1 MKTLAA
7 GVWGVL
13 PTPFD
18 AGASA
23 VDIAS
28 LHAAV
33 QMYRSLA
40 QQPTPE
46 SADGPSVAGVVV
58 LGVFGEAA
66 RLDRDER
73 VQVMREVALAAAGLA
88 VVAGITFTDTD
99 PAAAEAKLVAQSA
112 PGRVSAVM
120 VQVNSADPAV
130 LARHLTAVHEACG
143 LPIVVQDYP
152 VSTGVHISATA
163 LAETVQRLPFVA
175 AVKCESPP
183 TSLAIAR
190 LSALVGHVPL
200 FGGLGGVGLLD
211 ELCAGAAGA
220 MTGFS
225 YPEALVAVVRAFR
238 VGGFS
243 AAHEAIRPWLPLM
256 NFEGQ
261 AAIGLAIRKENL
273 RRRGVLATNA
283 VRNPGQPFPAELAT
297 CVHEHIRHVPTLER

>member
-1 MKTLAA
+1 MAA

-18 AGASA
+18 ADART
-23 VDIAS
+23 VDTAS

-33 QMYRSLA
+33 GTYRSLVQKQA
-40 QQPTPE
+40 RLPGDKPV
-46 SADGPSVAGVVV
+46 VAGVVV

-66 RLDRDER
+66 RLQRGER
-73 VQVMREVALAAAGLA
+73 VQVVQEVAAAAEDLD
-88 VVAGITFTDTD
+88 VVAGITFTET
-99 PAAAEAKLVAQSA
+99 ASAVAEAELICRSTS
-112 PGRVSAVM
+112 GRVSAVM
-120 VQVNSADPAV
+120 VQVNDADPTL
-130 LARHLTAVHEACG
+130 LAQHLTKVHEACG

-152 VSTGVHISATA
+152 LSTGVHIVADA
-163 LAETVQRLPFVA
+163 LAEVVRALPFVA

-190 LSALVGHVPL
+190 LAPLVGHVPL

-225 YPEALVAVVRAFR
+225 YPEALVAVVRAFQT
-238 VGGFS
+238 GGFA
-243 AAHEAIRPWLPLM
+243 AAHEAIMPWLPLM

-273 RRRGVLATNA
+273 RMRGVLSNST
-283 VRNPGQPFPAELAT
+283 VRSPGQPFPAELAT
-297 CVHEHIRHVPTLER
+297 CAREHIRHLPSLEY